1 MAQGPS
7 APRSRAP
14 RRRRSP
20 PLPAEPSVRY
30 RYYICD
36 VFTETRFGGN
46 QLAVLPEAAGLSDER
61 MQHIAREFN
70 FSESAF
76 VFPAEAGHT
85 RRVRIYTPSVE
96 VPFAGHPNVG
106 TAFVLAETGALGPV
120 DGELTVTFEERAGLV
135 PVRISRG
142 ADGRLRSECAA
153 PERLSTGRSIPVE
166 TLAAAVSLAPEDV
179 VSTTHPPQTASVGLR
194 FLMAELRDRA
204 ALARARA
211 NVERL
216 EALAA
221 EGLTPDVH
229 LYVRSGDE
237 FDLRARMFAPLDG
250 VPEDPATGSANAA
263 LGALL
268 AAYDPSP
275 QGTFRWRVAQGVEM
289 GRPSVLEVCTE
300 KRDGQVVETRVGGA
314 SVLVADGT
322 IEVDDPR

>member
-1 MAQGPS
+1 M
-7 APRSRAP
+7 
-14 RRRRSP
+14 
-20 PLPAEPSVRY
+20 RY

-46 QLAVLPEAAGLSDER
+46 QLAVLPEAGGLSDRR
-61 MQHIAREFN
+61 MQQIAREFN

-76 VFPAEAGHT
+76 VFPAETGQT
-85 RRVRIYTPSVE
+85 RRVRIFTPTIE

-106 TAFVLAETGALGPV
+106 TAFVLATLGMLGPV

-135 PVRISRG
+135 PVRLTRS
-142 ADGRLRSECAA
+142 ADGLLHAECAA
-153 PERLSTGRSIPVE
+153 PERLSVGRSISVE
-166 TLAAAVSLAPEDV
+166 TMAAAVSLAPGDMV
-179 VSTTHPPQTASVGLR
+179 TTTHPPQTASVGLR

-204 ALARARA
+204 ALERARA

-221 EGLTPDVH
+221 DGVTPDVH
-229 LYVRSGDE
+229 LYVRSADE

-268 AAYDPSP
+268 AACDPTP
-275 QGTFRWRVAQGVEM
+275 AGGFRWRVAQGVEM
-289 GRPSVLEVCTE
+289 GRPSVLEVRAE
-300 KRDGQVVETRVGGA
+300 KRDGEVVEARVGGA

-322 IEVDDPR
+322 IEVD